1 MNKEYEFV
9 IKEIDKALSING
21 EKKTYQEYKSAIE
34 EVDILLE
41 KLEEKNKIEYENEK
55 TCM

>member
-1 MNKEYEFV
+1 MNKEYKSV
-9 IKEIDKALSING
+9 IKEIDKALPING

-41 KLEEKNKIEYENEK
+41 KLEEKNKKGYENEK
-55 TCM
+55 TYV

>member
-9 IKEIDKALSING
+9 IKEIDKALPINS

>member
-9 IKEIDKALSING
+9 IKEIDKALPING

-41 KLEEKNKIEYENEK
+41 KLEEKNKIEHENEK
-55 TCM
+55 TYV